1 MALPT
6 PAFLCSFKTYPGTAG
21 RDGLELAR
29 SLSRAATDAA
39 ERTES
44 ERSSPIRLAVAPQT
58 PDVRLLSRETDLTV
72 IAQAADAADPGEGT
86 GDVLVETLADAGA
99 DAVFVN
105 HPEREQSL
113 PATRTLIERCADSGM
128 DAIVCVRG
136 VEEGIA
142 AVELGAD
149 WLLLEKP
156 TDVASGDPLVRRHPD
171 RVRTFVER
179 VRSAAAAHGRDVA
192 IAVGGGISRPA
203 DVAAAFELGVDAV
216 GAASSVVTA
225 ADPAARLET
234 LLSEDPS

>member
-29 SLSRAATDAA
+29 SLSRAASRAA
-39 ERTES
+39 ERTE
-44 ERSSPIRLAVAPQT
+44 SSPIRLAVAPQT
-58 PDVRLLSRETDLTV
+58 PDVRLLSGETDLPV
-72 IAQAADAADPGEGT
+72 IAQAADAAEPGEGT
-86 GDVLVETLADAGA
+86 GDVLVGTLADAGA

-113 PATRTLIERCADSGM
+113 AATRTLIDRCSDAGM
-128 DAIVCVRG
+128 DAIVCVRR

-142 AVELGAD
+142 GVELGAD
-149 WLLLEKP
+149 WLLFEKP
-156 TDVASGDPLVRRHPD
+156 ADVASGDPLVRRHPA
-171 RVRTFVER
+171 RVRTFVDR
-179 VRSAAAAHGRDVA
+179 VRSAAEAHERDVA

-203 DVAAAFELGVDAV
+203 DVADAFGLGVDAV

-234 LLSEDPS
+234 LLSGA